1 MYLSHL
7 IINNFRLFGKK
18 TIVKLYPGLNLLV
31 GENGCGKSAVIDA
44 IRVLLNESEFNYKGI
59 THDDFYCE
67 YTSESTSHVDHIFI
81 SGFFSDLSNEQKVE
95 YLPWLTPKFSARLNI
110 EYQNRDNSYGSLKQK
125 RWGGNSSSIVFE
137 WELLNDIQCVYLPPL
152 RDAERQL
159 RAGRGS
165 RLARFITNLS
175 AAELIERRK
184 KHEKMPLEIEV
195 ERFNSSIAEKDQIK
209 NANELINESLINAAG
224 IVFGQSTKIQFNE
237 LTYERIVE
245 SLRLLYSPDIGEDAS
260 FRSLCEN
267 SLGYNNL
274 IYIATIL
281 AEFEGLKSQ
290 FTSPRILLIEELE
303 AHLHPQLQAKLLKYL
318 SEQAEKNEIQI
329 IISTHSTTLAAATP
343 LNKIITFTKTSEGIS
358 ITPIR
363 ECSLEEASERFI
375 NRWLDAT
382 KSILLFSKGN
392 IFVEGIAEAMLV
404 PKLAE
409 IYLKQY
415 AKTHTGVCA
424 SLEEAGISV
433 VNMNGIYYQHFMQL
447 YKGYRP
453 IVPQRIT
460 GEKQKEYEKRVQ
472 EFLKKPEYTQAEA
485 RKTQKLPI
493 RCVALTDNDPPAKE
507 VTATTDEG
515 ERITIKIEQKPT
527 KTTPIRGT
535 NPQLYLQKQLS
546 TMTENCRVYSNLKT
560 FEYDLAIES
569 HHNAAIMISV
579 ILKQLKTDGPI
590 RKKFER
596 YQDILEQEK
605 AGEAIELD
613 DAEMALNIL
622 EQIESSYLGKGL
634 FAQLLSLEMDDDF
647 NVPEYIQNAIR
658 FILSIEG

>member
-1 MYLSHL
+1 M
-7 IINNFRLFGKK
+7 
-18 TIVKLYPGLNLLV
+18 
-31 GENGCGKSAVIDA
+31 
-44 IRVLLNESEFNYKGI
+44 
-59 THDDFYCE
+59 
-67 YTSESTSHVDHIFI
+67 
-81 SGFFSDLSNEQKVE
+81 
-95 YLPWLTPKFSARLNI
+95 
-110 EYQNRDNSYGSLKQK
+110 
-125 RWGGNSSSIVFE
+125 
-137 WELLNDIQCVYLPPL
+137 
-152 RDAERQL
+152 
-159 RAGRGS
+159 
-165 RLARFITNLS
+165 
-175 AAELIERRK
+175 
-184 KHEKMPLEIEV
+184 
-195 ERFNSSIAEKDQIK
+195 
-209 NANELINESLINAAG
+209 
-224 IVFGQSTKIQFNE
+224 
-237 LTYERIVE
+237 
-245 SLRLLYSPDIGEDAS
+245 
-260 FRSLCEN
+260 
-267 SLGYNNL
+267 
-274 IYIATIL
+274 
-281 AEFEGLKSQ
+281 FEGLKSQ

-363 ECSLEEASERFI
+363 ECLLEEASERFI

-590 RKKFER
+590 RKKLER